1 MAITRRWATAAMAS
15 ALISVGG
22 CGVAFAADDLVIAP
36 PGGSAPMRWASSK
49 FGDRVEPRAA
59 VLLPIRFEGLDKTFY
74 AQFDLGAKST
84 VFYGK
89 TLAAIADRAPGLK
102 PGPKGELGAVSFTIG
117 DVRASIEKPKVRAD
131 IGDANIE
138 WTNPEAVDL
147 IGTIGVDLLEDRV
160 LTVDFKAM
168 RLSIGVAA
176 MPATSQWSPM
186 TLKSRWVLLDAT
198 LEGKPTKLLLDTGS
212 SAFSLLI
219 DKARWSEM
227 TTGQDAESFPVNSWG
242 KKLMAHT
249 APTQA
254 RVVIGGLDTPLGDAT
269 YIEGTSVTQGLMMRA
284 TGMGGMTGNRL
295 FFDRILILD
304 APGGRY
310 AVLEPK

>member
-1 MAITRRWATAAMAS
+1 MAITRRWATAAMAG
-15 ALISVGG
+15 ALLSVSG

-49 FGDRVEPRAA
+49 FGDRIEPRAA

-102 PGPKGELGAVSFTIG
+102 PSDKGELGAVSFTIG
-117 DVRASIEKPKVRAD
+117 DVRASIAKPKVRAD

-138 WTNPEAVDL
+138 WTNPEAIDL
-147 IGTIGVDLLEDRV
+147 VGTIGVDLLEDRV

-168 RLSIGVAA
+168 RLSVGVVA

-227 TTGQDAESFPVNSWG
+227 TTGQDTESFLVNSWG

-249 APTQA
+249 APTKA

-310 AVLEPK
+310 AVIEPK